1 VAAVSDRREQT
12 TRRILDGAAAVFAK
26 GGYAA
31 TSMEEIA
38 SAANVS
44 KLLLY
49 RDFAGKRE
57 LYLAVLQRTI
67 ATIVDEVPP
76 AASNEALRRLI
87 AVARADPDGFT
98 LLFRHAA
105 REPEFAHIVSDWHE
119 ESVREAE
126 QQLIPI
132 EPDRVMR
139 RWAAETVVSTTYVA
153 IIAWLEHGDPA
164 RDDEFFHRLLD
175 VNRAV
180 AKSPGGNR
188 AT

>member
-1 VAAVSDRREQT
+1 MDERRERT
-12 TRRILDGAAAVFAK
+12 TRRILDGAAAAFAK
-26 GGYAA
+26 GGYAG

-38 SAANVS
+38 AVANVS

-57 LYLAVLQRTI
+57 LYQAVLERTI
-67 ATIVDEVPP
+67 ANIREHVPQE
-76 AASNEALRRLI
+76 ASNAALRELI
-87 AVARADPDGFT
+87 SAARADPDGFT

-105 REPEFAHIVSDWHE
+105 REPEFAHIAAGWHE
-119 ESVREAE
+119 ASVREAE
-126 QQLIPI
+126 RQLIPI
-132 EPDRVMR
+132 EPDRVLR

-164 RDDEFFHRLLD
+164 RDDEFYRRLLN

-180 AKSPGGNR
+180 AKSSGGKRGN
-188 AT
+188 

>member
-1 VAAVSDRREQT
+1 MGRREDT
-12 TRRILDGAAAVFAK
+12 TQRILDGAASVFAK
-26 GGYAA
+26 GGYAG

-98 LLFRHAA
+98 LLFRH
-105 REPEFAHIVSDWHE
+105 
-119 ESVREAE
+119 
-126 QQLIPI
+126 
-132 EPDRVMR
+132 
-139 RWAAETVVSTTYVA
+139 
-153 IIAWLEHGDPA
+153 
-164 RDDEFFHRLLD
+164 
-175 VNRAV
+175 
-180 AKSPGGNR
+180 
-188 AT
+188 

>member
-1 VAAVSDRREQT
+1 MSDRREQT

-38 SAANVS
+38 AAANVS

-67 ATIVDEVPP
+67 ASIVEQVPP
-76 AASNEALRRLI
+76 AASNEALRQLI

-105 REPEFAHIVSDWHE
+105 REPEFAHIVSDWHS

-126 QQLIPI
+126 RQLTAI

-164 RDDEFFHRLLD
+164 RDDEFFLRLLE
-175 VNRAV
+175 VNRA
-180 AKSPGGNR
+180 AARSPGGKRGN
-188 AT
+188 

>member
-1 VAAVSDRREQT
+1 MDRREQT

-38 SAANVS
+38 ASANVS

-57 LYLAVLQRTI
+57 LYLAVLERTI
-67 ATIVDEVPP
+67 ASIRDHVPDE
-76 AASNEALRRLI
+76 ASNQALRSLI
-87 AVARADPDGFT
+87 AAARADPDGFT
-98 LLFRHAA
+98 LLFRHAS
-105 REPEFAHIVSDWHE
+105 REPEFAHIAAEWHDL
-119 ESVREAE
+119 SVRAAE
-126 QQLIPI
+126 RHLIRV

-164 RDDEFFHRLLD
+164 RDDEFYRRLLN
-175 VNRAV
+175 VTRAV
-180 AKSPGGNR
+180 AKGQGGVR
-188 AT
+188 GR

>member
-1 VAAVSDRREQT
+1 MADRREQT
-12 TRRILDGAAAVFAK
+12 TRRILDGAAAAFAK

-38 SAANVS
+38 AAANVS

-57 LYLAVLQRTI
+57 LYQAVLDRTI
-67 ATIVDEVPP
+67 VGIHERVPDE
-76 AASNEALRRLI
+76 ASNLALRNLI
-87 AVARADPDGFT
+87 SAARADPDGFT

-105 REPEFAHIVSDWHE
+105 REPEFAHVAAGWHE
-119 ESVREAE
+119 QSVRAAE
-126 QQLIPI
+126 HQLRPI

-153 IIAWLEHGDPA
+153 IMAWLEHGDPA
-164 RDDEFFHRLLD
+164 RDDEFYQRLLN
-175 VNRAV
+175 VNRSV
-180 AKSPGGNR
+180 AKHPGGKR
-188 AT
+188 VR

>member
-1 VAAVSDRREQT
+1 VSDRREQT

-26 GGYAA
+26 GGYAG

-38 SAANVS
+38 AAANVS

-57 LYLAVLQRTI
+57 LYQAVLDRTI
-67 ATIVDEVPP
+67 AGIREHVPDE
-76 AASNEALRRLI
+76 ASNLALRNLI
-87 AVARADPDGFT
+87 SAARADADGFT

-105 REPEFAHIVSDWHE
+105 REPEFADVAAGWHE
-119 ESVREAE
+119 MSVRLADE
-126 QQLIPI
+126 QLAAI

-153 IIAWLEHGDPA
+153 IMAWLEHGDPA
-164 RDDEFFHRLLD
+164 RDEEFYQRLLD
-175 VNRAV
+175 VNRSV
-180 AKSPGGNR
+180 AKGVIR
-188 AT
+188 AR